1 MIYII
6 RTKQICDELQS
17 LSSKKDKEALLIREK
32 ENETFKRVLHFLL
45 NPFITTGISKKKI
58 NKQVNVDTQR
68 LYVSDI
74 LDYVTKNNT
83 GRDIDIKTVQ
93 QFIANQPCELQE
105 FYKDLITKS
114 LKLGAD
120 AKTVNKIYG
129 ADFIPT
135 FDVML
140 GTSIKNCSIP
150 DGAWFSISHK
160 LNGSRCTYYKGKVY
174 TRAGREY
181 TGLEHILNDIK
192 TLYGD
197 AAIVLDGEL
206 VYKNEEGLTDSE
218 AFQKGVGIANS
229 KATDKTQLK
238 YVVFDVITTEDF
250 EKKIS
255 QKTYKER
262 LIDLNVL
269 KSMLVSYKIK
279 NISIVDM
286 FYQGT
291 DQNEIWKWLAY
302 AEKHDLEGIMVN
314 LDAPYQCKRT
324 KDLIK
329 VKEFYSIDLPIVG
342 FEEGQGRNAGRVGA
356 ILVEYKGSII
366 GVGSGLSDEQ
376 RIYMWERQ
384 ENYIGR
390 IIEVSYKEIT
400 KDKHTGMESLQFP
413 TFICIRDDKTEVSYD

>member
-6 RTKQICDELQS
+6 RTKEICDELQS
-17 LSSKKDKEALLIREK
+17 LSSKKDKETLLIREK

-45 NPFITTGISKKKI
+45 NPFIVTGISKKKI

-74 LDYVTKNNT
+74 FDYVTKNNT
-83 GRDIDIKTVQ
+83 GRDIDIKVIQ
-93 QFIANQPCELQE
+93 QFISNQPCEIQE

-114 LKLGAD
+114 LKLGVD

-135 FDVML
+135 FEVML

-150 DGAWFSISHK
+150 NGAWFSISHK
-160 LNGSRCTYYKGKVY
+160 LNGSRCTYYKGKLY

-181 TGLEHILNDIK
+181 TGLGHILNDIK

-197 AAIVLDGEL
+197 EDIVLDGEL

-262 LIDLNVL
+262 LVDLNVL

-286 FYQGT
+286 FYQGI

-302 AEKHDLEGIMVN
+302 AEEHDLEGIMVN

-329 VKEFYSIDLPIVG
+329 VKEFYSVDLPIVG
-342 FEEGQGRNAGRVGA
+342 FEEGQGRNAERVGA
-356 ILVEYKGSII
+356 ILVKYKGSII

-376 RIYMWERQ
+376 RIYMWGHQSE
-384 ENYIGR
+384 YINK
-390 IIEVSYKEIT
+390 IVEVSYKEIT
-400 KDKHTGMESLQFP
+400 RDKRTGMESLQFP

>member
-17 LSSKKDKEALLIREK
+17 LSSRKDKEALLVREK

-45 NPFITTGISKKKI
+45 NPFIITGISKKKI

-68 LYVSDI
+68 LYVTDL

-83 GRDIDIKTVQ
+83 GKDIDIKIVQ
-93 QFIANQPCELQE
+93 QFIANQPWELQE
-105 FYKDLITKS
+105 FYKALITKS
-114 LKLGAD
+114 LKLGVD

-135 FDVML
+135 FEVML

-160 LNGSRCTYYKGKVY
+160 LNGSRCTYYKGKLY

-181 TGLEHILNDIK
+181 MGLDHILKDIK

-197 AAIVLDGEL
+197 ADIVLDGEL

-229 KATDKTQLK
+229 KAADKTQLK
-238 YVVFDVITTEDF
+238 YIVFDIITVKDF
-250 EKKIS
+250 ENKVS

-269 KSMLVSYKIK
+269 KSMLASHKVK
-279 NISIVDM
+279 NISVVDI

-291 DQNEIWKWLAY
+291 DQSEIWKWLAY
-302 AEKHDLEGIMVN
+302 AEKNDLEGIMIN

-329 VKEFYSIDLPIVG
+329 VKEFYSVDLPIIG
-342 FEEGQGRNAGRVGA
+342 FEEGQGRNARRVGA
-356 ILVEYKGSII
+356 ILVEYKGNII
-366 GVGSGLSDEQ
+366 GVGSGLSDET
-376 RIYMWERQ
+376 RKCMWEHQ
-384 ENYIGR
+384 EDYIGK

-413 TFICIRDDKTEVSYD
+413 TLVRIRSDKLDISYD